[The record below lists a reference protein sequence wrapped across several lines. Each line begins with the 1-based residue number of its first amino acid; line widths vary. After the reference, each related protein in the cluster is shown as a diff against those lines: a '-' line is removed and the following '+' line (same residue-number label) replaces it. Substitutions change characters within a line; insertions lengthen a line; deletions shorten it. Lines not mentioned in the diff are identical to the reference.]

1 MKKKIFAVA
10 VIVICLALLAS
21 GTLAYFTTDAIARN
35 VITTGYVDIDL
46 IEKQIDDDGTEVD
59 FPQEA
64 ITGIMPGSTVSKIV
78 SVKNTGAESWIR
90 VSVEK
95 KVTSA
100 AGKELPDDVVTFT
113 VDESKWLLK
122 DGYYYHLMPV
132 ATESSTEILFDEVY
146 FVPTM
151 GNEYQNC
158 KTEII
163 VYAQAVQTANNG
175 TTVEEAAGWP
185 AGEELPL
192 A

>member
-1 MKKKIFAVA
+1 MKKKILAVA
-10 VIVICLALLAS
+10 VIVICLAILAS
-21 GTLAYFTTDAIARN
+21 GTLAYYTADATARN
-35 VITTGYVDIDL
+35 VITSGFVDIEL
-46 IEKQIDDDGTEVD
+46 IEKHIDGSGAEVD
-59 FPQEA
+59 FPDA
-64 ITGIMPGSTVSKIV
+64 PISGVMPGSTVSKIV
-78 SVKNTGAESWIR
+78 SVKNTGAEAWIR

-95 KVTSA
+95 KVTGA
-100 AGKELPDDVVTFT
+100 NGEELPVDVVTFT
-113 VDESKWLLK
+113 VDETKWLLK

-146 FVPTM
+146 FAPSM

-185 AGEELPL
+185 ADAEVPL

>member
-78 SVKNTGAESWIR
+78 SVKNTGAQSWIR
-90 VSVEK
+90 VYVEK
-95 KVTSA
+95 IVTA
-100 AGKELPDDVVTFT
+100 ADGSPLPGDLITFT
-113 VDESKWLLK
+113 VDETKWLLK

-132 ATESSTEILFDEVY
+132 ATEASTEILFDEVY
-146 FVPTM
+146 FAPTM

-185 AGEELPL
+185 AE
-192 A
+192 

>member
-1 MKKKIFAVA
+1 MKKKILAVA
-10 VIVICLALLAS
+10 VIVICLAILAS
-21 GTLAYFTTDAIARN
+21 GTLAYYTTDAIARN
-35 VITTGYVDIDL
+35 VITTGFVEIELVEKHID
-46 IEKQIDDDGTEVD
+46 GNGAVVD
-59 FPQEA
+59 FPDA
-64 ITGIMPGSTVSKIV
+64 PITGVMPGSTVSKIV
-78 SVKNTGAESWIR
+78 SVKNIGAESWIR
-90 VSVEK
+90 ISVEK
-95 KVTSA
+95 RVTGA
-100 AGKELPDDVVTFT
+100 DGAELPTDVVSFT

-122 DGYYYHLMPV
+122 DGYYYHLEPV
-132 ATESSTEILFDEVY
+132 DTEASTGILFDEVT
-146 FVPTM
+146 FAPTM

>member
-1 MKKKIFAVA
+1 MKKLFSLFAILSLA
-10 VIVICLALLAS
+10 VGFTACEKSATPDNPTPQDVTLSADKGEILA
-21 GTLAYFTTDAIARN
+21 
-35 VITTGYVDIDL
+35 
-46 IEKQIDDDGTEVD
+46 DGT
-59 FPQEA
+59 
-64 ITGIMPGSTVSKIV
+64 
-78 SVKNTGAESWIR
+78 
-90 VSVEK
+90 
-95 KVTSA
+95 
-100 AGKELPDDVVTFT
+100 DVVTFT
-113 VDESKWLLK
+113 VDETKWLLK

-146 FVPTM
+146 FAPTM

-185 AGEELPL
+185 EALPV